1 MDLSDLK
8 KKPPILGKQKIS
20 DILRGVIFCG
30 DSLFFVL
37 VLVFIFWIRLQTH
50 FFDWL
55 LPESSFLETGRG
67 GVALYWRHLVIGTA
81 LFLAIGTSCGIYSKK
96 AYLRP
101 RLIIADIFKTISVWF
116 CLFLLISF
124 FFEIEPSISRSFVI
138 LSGITVF
145 IVLVGWRESFN
156 WWIAKTGL
164 VCLVQERILVVGWNQ
179 ETQDLWKRFGM
190 GDLREMSL
198 QGVLHPHDGQF
209 QLTPPQGL
217 PILGGVEDL
226 GQILHTRNYDALM
239 LSDTHMP
246 AEKLSEVVQI
256 CHRELV
262 RFMVIPAFFEVL
274 VSGLHIESIRGVP
287 VLAIG
292 RLPLDRFFGRLTKR
306 GIDLLGGGLGLMVS
320 MPFILLFA
328 ILVKIES
335 PGPAFYNQVRVGRR
349 GTLFQI
355 IKMRSMKADA
365 EEETGPQWASEND
378 GRRLRIGAFMRK
390 WNIDELPQ
398 FWNVLKGEMSLVGP
412 RPERPE
418 FTKEFK
424 YSVDYYNV
432 RHTVRPG
439 LTGWAA
445 VNGWR
450 GDTDL
455 KERIRYDLDY
465 IERWSVL
472 FDFYIMLLTF
482 LRNKNAY

>member
-1 MDLSDLK
+1 MFSSSSRVYKLRLHDL
-8 KKPPILGKQKIS
+8 
-20 DILRGVIFCG
+20 LRI
-30 DSLFFVL
+30 SLFSGDAILLFLAL
-37 VLVFIFWIRLQTH
+37 VLSYYLRLQTH
-50 FFDWL
+50 LFEFIAPKSEFVGGGWIAFNMYKKHLFF
-55 LPESSFLETGRG
+55 GAG
-67 GVALYWRHLVIGTA
+67 
-81 LFLAIGTSCGIYSKK
+81 LFLVLGLWFGIYSKR

-101 RLIIADIFKTISVWF
+101 RLVLVDLMKAISAWV
-116 CLFLLISF
+116 CGFLLISF
-124 FFEIEPSISRSFVI
+124 FFKIEPSISRSFVI
-138 LSGITVF
+138 LSGILGF
-145 IVLVGWRESFN
+145 LVILGWRESFN
-156 WWIAKTGL
+156 WWIGKTKL
-164 VCLVQERILVVGWNQ
+164 VYHVQEKTLVVGWNQ
-179 ETQDLWKRFGM
+179 ETQELWRRCGK

-198 QGVLHPHDGQF
+198 QGVLRPHEGEF
-209 QLTPPQGL
+209 QLSPPLELQ
-217 PILGGVEDL
+217 ILGGIDEL
-226 GQILHTRNYDALM
+226 GQMLHTKMYDAVL
-239 LSDTHMP
+239 LTDTHMP
-246 AEKLSEVVQI
+246 AENLSEVVQI

-262 RFMVIPAFFEVL
+262 RFIVIPAFFEVL
-274 VSGLHIESIRGVP
+274 VSGLHLESIRGVP

-292 RLPLDRFFGRLTKR
+292 RLPLDRFFGRLIKR
-306 GIDLLGGGLGLMVS
+306 VIDLIGGIVGLLLS
-320 MPFILLFA
+320 APIILLFA
-328 ILVKIES
+328 ILVKRES
-335 PGPAFYNQVRVGRR
+335 SGPVFYQQFRIGRGGR
-349 GTLFQI
+349 TFRI
-355 IKMRSMKADA
+355 IKIRSMRTDA
-365 EEETGPQWASEND
+365 EEGTGAQWASEND

-398 FWNVLKGEMSLVGP
+398 FLNILKGEMSLVGP

-472 FDFYIMLLTF
+472 FDFYIMVLTF

>member
-1 MDLSDLK
+1 MDRRNRTIGDALRVALFMGDG
-8 KKPPILGKQKIS
+8 ILFLGTQ
-20 DILRGVIFCG
+20 IL
-30 DSLFFVL
+30 
-37 VLVFIFWIRLQTH
+37 IFWLRLQTR
-50 FFDWL
+50 FFDIILEQSTFLGGGLQAYAQYGNHL
-55 LPESSFLETGRG
+55 LLGTG
-67 GVALYWRHLVIGTA
+67 
-81 LFLAIGTSCGIYSKK
+81 LFLVLGLWFGIYSKK

-101 RLIIADIFKTISVWF
+101 RLILADLFKALGVWV
-116 CLFLLISF
+116 CGYLFISF
-124 FFEIEPSISRSFVI
+124 FFKIEPSISRSFVI
-138 LSGITVF
+138 LSGIMGFV
-145 IVLVGWRESFN
+145 VLLGWRELFN

-164 VCLVQERILVVGWNQ
+164 VYHVQERILVVGWNQ
-179 ETQDLWKRFGM
+179 ETQALWGRFGKGKM
-190 GDLREMSL
+190 REL
-198 QGVLHPHDGQF
+198 LLKGVLIPTEGQF
-209 QLTPPQGL
+209 QQSPPDGL
-217 PILGGVEDL
+217 PILGGLDDL
-226 GQILHTRNYDALM
+226 GQILHTKNYDALM

-292 RLPLDRFFGRLTKR
+292 RLPLDRFFGRLIKR
-306 GIDLLGGGLGLMVS
+306 SIDLVGGFVGLLLSAPIILM
-320 MPFILLFA
+320 FA
-328 ILVKIES
+328 MLVKRES
-335 PGPAFYNQVRVGRR
+335 PGPVFYRQVRVGRGSR
-349 GTLFQI
+349 PFRI
-355 IKMRSMKADA
+355 IKIRSMRTDA
-365 EEETGPQWASEND
+365 EAEAGAQWASEND

-432 RHTVRPG
+432 RHTVKPG

>member
-1 MDLSDLK
+1 MNKFEQSRNRNST
-8 KKPPILGKQKIS
+8 IG
-20 DILRGVIFCG
+20 DILRIAIFFG
-30 DSLFFVL
+30 DGILFFL
-37 VLVFIFWIRLQTH
+37 VQSLIFWLRLQTRL
-50 FFDWL
+50 FDQI
-55 LPESSFLETGRG
+55 LPQSSFLGNG
-67 GVALYWRHLVIGTA
+67 FNAYALYGNHLLIGTG
-81 LFLAIGTSCGIYSKK
+81 LFLVLGLWFGIYSRK

-101 RLIIADIFKTISVWF
+101 RLILADLFKALGVWV
-116 CLFLLISF
+116 CGYLFISF
-124 FFEIEPSISRSFVI
+124 FFKIEPSISRSFVI
-138 LSGITVF
+138 LSGITGL
-145 IVLVGWRESFN
+145 IVLLGWRELFK

-164 VCLVQERILVVGWNQ
+164 VNHVQERILVVGWNQ
-179 ETQDLWKRFGM
+179 ETQDLWNRFGK

-198 QGVLHPHDGQF
+198 KGVLQPHEGPF
-209 QLTPPQGL
+209 HLTPPEGL
-217 PILGGVEDL
+217 PILGGVDDL
-226 GQILHTRNYDALM
+226 GQILHTKNYDALM
-239 LSDTHMP
+239 LSDTHLP
-246 AEKLSEVVQI
+246 AERLSEVVQI

-292 RLPLDRFFGRLTKR
+292 RLPLDRFFGRLIKR
-306 GIDLLGGGLGLMVS
+306 VVDLIGGFVGLLLS
-320 MPFILLFA
+320 APIILLFA
-328 ILVKIES
+328 ILVKRES
-335 PGPAFYNQVRVGRR
+335 PGPVFYKQVRVGRGGR
-349 GTLFQI
+349 PFRI
-355 IKMRSMKADA
+355 IKIRSMRTDA
-365 EEETGPQWASEND
+365 EAETGAQWASEND
-378 GRRLRIGAFMRK
+378 GRRLSIGAFMRK

-398 FWNVLKGEMSLVGP
+398 FWNVFNGEMSLVGP

-455 KERIRYDLDY
+455 TERIRYDLDY

>member
-1 MDLSDLK
+1 MKKRISGLGDLMR
-8 KKPPILGKQKIS
+8 I
-20 DILRGVIFCG
+20 
-30 DSLFFVL
+30 SLFLGDAIFFLIVQI
-37 VLVFIFWIRLQTH
+37 FIFWLRLQTRL
-50 FFDWL
+50 FDWF
-55 LPESSFLETGRG
+55 LPPSSFLGTGLKAY
-67 GVALYWRHLVIGTA
+67 ALYVNHLLLATGLLLA
-81 LFLAIGTSCGIYSKK
+81 LGLWFGLYSRK

-101 RLIIADIFKTISVWF
+101 RLILADLFKSFVLWI
-116 CLFLLISF
+116 CGYLFISF
-124 FFEIEPSISRSFVI
+124 FFKIEPSISRSFVI
-138 LSGITVF
+138 LSGISGF
-145 IVLVGWRESFN
+145 LALLGWRELFN

-164 VCLVQERILVVGWNQ
+164 VYHVQERILVVGWNQ
-179 ETQDLWKRFGM
+179 ETQDLWNRFGK

-198 QGVLHPHDGQF
+198 QGVLQAHGQPF
-209 QLTPPQGL
+209 QLIPPEGL
-217 PILGGVEDL
+217 PIVGGADDL
-226 GQILHTRNYDALM
+226 SQILHTKNYDALM

-256 CHRELV
+256 CHREMV

-274 VSGLHIESIRGVP
+274 VSGLHIESVRGVP

-292 RLPLDRFFGRLTKR
+292 RLPLDRFFGRLLKR
-306 GIDLLGGGLGLMVS
+306 VVDLIGGCVGLLLS
-320 MPFILLFA
+320 APLILLFA
-328 ILVKIES
+328 IMVKRES
-335 PGPAFYNQVRVGRR
+335 PGPVFYKQVRVGRGGR
-349 GTLFQI
+349 PFRI
-355 IKMRSMKADA
+355 IKIRSMRIDA
-365 EEETGPQWASEND
+365 EAQNGAQWASQND

-465 IERWSVL
+465 IERWSLL

-482 LRNKNAY
+482 LKNKNAY

>member
-1 MDLSDLK
+1 M
-8 KKPPILGKQKIS
+8 
-20 DILRGVIFCG
+20 DILKIDKKRNPSMG
-30 DSLFFVL
+30 DAMRIALFFGDGILFLAVQI
-37 VLVFIFWIRLQTH
+37 VVFWIRLQSSWMQDYFKESQFTGSGLSGIQLYSQH
-50 FFDWL
+50 IL
-55 LPESSFLETGRG
+55 L
-67 GVALYWRHLVIGTA
+67 GTA
-81 LFLAIGTSCGIYSKK
+81 LFLILGLRFRIYSQK
-96 AYLRP
+96 AFLRP
-101 RLIIADIFKTISVWF
+101 RLILADLVKTTGVWV
-116 CLFLLISF
+116 LGYLLISF
-124 FFEIEPSISRSFVI
+124 FFKIEPSISRTFVI
-138 LSGITVF
+138 LSGILGFLT
-145 IVLVGWRESFN
+145 LSLWRELFN

-164 VCLVQERILVVGWNQ
+164 VYHVQERILVVGWNQ
-179 ETQDLWKRFGM
+179 ETQDLWRRFGK
-190 GDLREMSL
+190 GNLREMSL
-198 QGVLHPHDGQF
+198 NGILNAHEGGFELSPPPELPVLGALD
-209 QLTPPQGL
+209 
-217 PILGGVEDL
+217 DL
-226 GQILHTRNYDALM
+226 EQILHTRNYDTLL
-239 LSDTHMP
+239 LSDTKVSP
-246 AEKLSEVVQI
+246 EKLSEVVQI

-292 RLPLDRFFGRLTKR
+292 RLPLDRFFGRLIKR
-306 GIDLLGGGLGLMVS
+306 VTDLIGGFVGLLLS
-320 MPFILLFA
+320 APIILLFA
-328 ILVKIES
+328 MLVKRES
-335 PGPAFYNQVRVGRR
+335 PGPVFYKQVRVGRGGR
-349 GTLFQI
+349 PFRI
-355 IKMRSMKADA
+355 IKIRSMRTDA
-365 EEETGPQWASEND
+365 EAETGAQWASEND

-465 IERWSVL
+465 IERWSLL

>member
-1 MDLSDLK
+1 MNKSEQSQNRNSSAGDVLR
-8 KKPPILGKQKIS
+8 IAIFLGDGMLFLGIQ
-20 DILRGVIFCG
+20 
-30 DSLFFVL
+30 SL
-37 VLVFIFWIRLQTH
+37 IFWVRLQTRL
-50 FFDWL
+50 FDWM
-55 LPESSFLETGRG
+55 LPQSSFLG
-67 GVALYWRHLVIGTA
+67 GGMKAYALYGNHLLIGTA
-81 LFLAIGTSCGIYSKK
+81 LFLALGLWFGIYSRK

-101 RLIIADIFKTISVWF
+101 RLILADLFKALGVWV
-116 CLFLLISF
+116 CGYLFISF
-124 FFEIEPSISRSFVI
+124 FFKIEPSISRSFVI
-138 LSGITVF
+138 ISGISGF
-145 IVLVGWRESFN
+145 LVLLGWRELFK

-164 VCLVQERILVVGWNQ
+164 IYHVQERILVVGWNQ
-179 ETQDLWKRFGM
+179 ETQDLWNRFGK
-190 GDLREMSL
+190 GDLRELSL
-198 QGVLHPHDGQF
+198 KGVLRPHEGSF
-209 QLTPPQGL
+209 ELTPPEGL
-217 PILGGVEDL
+217 FILGGLDDL

-239 LSDTHMP
+239 LSDTHLP

-292 RLPLDRFFGRLTKR
+292 RLPLDRFFGRLIKR
-306 GIDLLGGGLGLMVS
+306 VVDLIGGCVGL
-320 MPFILLFA
+320 ILSAPIILIFT
-328 ILVKIES
+328 ILVKRES
-335 PGPAFYNQVRVGRR
+335 PGPVFYKQVRIGRGGR
-349 GTLFQI
+349 PFRI
-355 IKMRSMKADA
+355 IKIRSMRTDA
-365 EEETGPQWASEND
+365 EAETGAQWASEND

-418 FTKEFK
+418 FTKEFN

-472 FDFYIMLLTF
+472 FDFYIMMLTF

>member
-1 MDLSDLK
+1 MDLPK
-8 KKPPILGKQKIS
+8 QKEKTPVLGKQKIS
-20 DILRGVIFCG
+20 DILRGLIFCG
-30 DSLFFVL
+30 DALFFVI
-37 VLVFIFWIRLQTH
+37 VQVFIFFIRLQTH
-50 FFDWL
+50 LFDWL
-55 LPESSFLETGRG
+55 LPESSFLGTGS
-67 GVALYWRHLVIGTA
+67 AAITLYWKHMALGTTLFLVIGTR
-81 LFLAIGTSCGIYSKK
+81 FEIYSRK

-101 RLIIADIFKTISVWF
+101 RLVLADLFKALAVWVVAY
-116 CLFLLISF
+116 LFISF
-124 FFEIEPSISRSFVI
+124 FFQIEPSISRSFVI
-138 LSGITVF
+138 LSGIIGF
-145 IVLVGWRESFN
+145 IVLLGWRELLN
-156 WWIAKTGL
+156 WWIAKAGL
-164 VCLVQERILVVGWNQ
+164 VYHVQERMLVVGWNQ
-179 ETQDLWKRFGM
+179 ETQDLWNRFGM

-198 QGVLHPHDGQF
+198 QGVLEPHDGLF
-209 QLTPPQGL
+209 QLTPPQEL
-217 PILGGVEDL
+217 PILGGLDGL
-226 GQILHTRNYDALM
+226 DQILHTGNYDALM

-246 AEKLSEVVQI
+246 AERLSEVVQI
-256 CHRELV
+256 CHREMV

-292 RLPLDRFFGRLTKR
+292 RLPLDRFFGRLMKR
-306 GIDLLGGGLGLMVS
+306 AIDLIGGCVG
-320 MPFILLFA
+320 LLFSA
-328 ILVKIES
+328 PLILVFAFLVKRES
-335 PGPAFYNQVRVGRR
+335 PGPVFYRQVRIGRGGR
-349 GTLFQI
+349 PFRI
-355 IKMRSMKADA
+355 IKIRSMRTDA
-365 EEETGPQWASEND
+365 EAEIGAQWASEND
-378 GRRLRIGAFMRK
+378 GRRLGIGAFMRK

-465 IERWSVL
+465 IERWSLL